1 MILKSNLLFLFIDS
15 RFIIILKSNLIFCL
29 LIVDWLIYLLSELLL
44 CFYSQK
50 TIDLNNIVYIQK
62 NRKQYALQ
70 NKISAL
76 KFIQN

>member
-1 MILKSNLLFLFIDS
+1 M
-15 RFIIILKSNLIFCL
+15 
-29 LIVDWLIYLLSELLL
+29 YLLSELLL

-50 TIDLNNIVYIQK
+50 AIDLNNIVYIQK
-62 NRKQYALQ
+62 KKRKQYTLQ